1 MEQKYMNIH
10 EISRE
15 EISMMQLS
23 DSFFPSGMYTTSSG
37 LEALFYSN
45 RKITDADQLREL
57 IKVYLE
63 HQIGPADCSALGNSY
78 EHIQRKDLQKLVEVD
93 NMIFSMKLIEEIRN
107 ASTRSGTQVLKCV
120 SSFRTDNSILN
131 GYREAI
137 EDKRASGVY
146 PVALAVC
153 SYALGIPKQKAG
165 LIMLYG
171 FTVSMVGAALRLGML
186 QHFDGQRIIHE
197 LKPSV
202 SEIVE
207 KNIDRP
213 LTGMWQFTPDIDI
226 LQIAHERMS
235 SKMFIT

>member
-1 MEQKYMNIH
+1 MNIH
-10 EISRE
+10 KASIE
-15 EISMMQLS
+15 EISMLQLS

-37 LEALFYSN
+37 LEALYYSN
-45 RKITDADQLREL
+45 SKITDADQLRDL

-93 NMIFSMKLIEEIRN
+93 NIIFSMKLIEEVRN
-107 ASTRSGTQVLKCV
+107 ASTRSGTQVLRCV
-120 SSFRTDNSILN
+120 SSFGTDNSIMN
-131 GYREAI
+131 GYQAI
-137 EDKRASGVY
+137 KDKRSSGVY

-153 SYALGIPKQKAG
+153 SNALGISKYRAG
-165 LIMLYG
+165 LMMLYG
-171 FTVSMVGAALRLGML
+171 FSVSMVGAALRLGVL

-197 LKPSV
+197 LKPTI
-202 SEIVE
+202 SEAVE

-213 LTGMWQFTPDIDI
+213 VTSMWQFVPDIDI
-226 LQIAHERMS
+226 FQIAHERMS

>member
-1 MEQKYMNIH
+1 MNIH
-10 EISRE
+10 NASID
-15 EISMMQLS
+15 EISMLQLS
-23 DSFFPSGMYTTSSG
+23 DSFFPSGMYTTSGG
-37 LEALFYSN
+37 LEALYYSN
-45 RKITDADQLREL
+45 RKITADQLRDL

-93 NMIFSMKLIEEIRN
+93 NIILSMKLIEEVRN
-107 ASTRSGTQVLKCV
+107 ASTRSGTQVLRCV
-120 SSFRTDNSILN
+120 SSFRTDNSIMN
-131 GYREAI
+131 GYQQAVK
-137 EDKRASGVY
+137 DKRASGVY

-153 SYALGIPKQKAG
+153 SNALGISKYKAG
-165 LIMLYG
+165 LMMLYG
-171 FTVSMVGAALRLGML
+171 FSVSMVGAALRLGVL

-197 LKPSV
+197 LKSSM
-202 SEIVE
+202 SETVE

-213 LTGMWQFTPDIDI
+213 LTSMWQFAPDIDI